1 MKNFIYLTTIA
12 TAVSSLLLPGVAIAQ
27 SVFVQGFPSNGFP
40 SNGFPS
46 NGFPSN
52 GYSSTTIYI
61 PSTETTTTVERVNS
75 NIYPGS
81 NSVTTS
87 TTTTYTGGSF
97 RNRRQQGQS
106 TVIFQN
112 LNPRNTQVNCTTSII
127 GSPIPSPVALNPVT
141 GGLCR

>member
-1 MKNFIYLTTIA
+1 MKSFIYLTTIS
-12 TAVSSLLLPGVAIAQ
+12 TAVIYLLLPDVVRAQ
-27 SVFVQGFPSNGFP
+27 SVFIQGFPS
-40 SNGFPS
+40 S
-46 NGFPSN
+46 
-52 GYSSTTIYI
+52 GYSSTTIYS
-61 PSTETTTTVERVNS
+61 PSTETTTTTTVDRVNS

-87 TTTTYTGGSF
+87 TTTTYTGSSF

-106 TVIFQN
+106 TIIFRN
-112 LNPRNTQVNCTTSII
+112 NDTRNTQVNCTTSII

>member
-1 MKNFIYLTTIA
+1 MKSLIYLTAIS
-12 TAVSSLLLPGVAIAQ
+12 TAVISLLLPGVVRAQ
-27 SVFVQGFPSNGFP
+27 SVFIQ
-40 SNGFPS
+40 
-46 NGFPSN
+46 GFPSN

-87 TTTTYTGGSF
+87 TTTTYTGGGF
-97 RNRRQQGQS
+97 RNRRQQGS

-127 GSPIPSPVALNPVT
+127 GSPIPSPVALNSVT

>member
-1 MKNFIYLTTIA
+1 MKSFIYLTTIS
-12 TAVSSLLLPGVAIAQ
+12 TAVICLLLPDAVSAQ
-27 SVFVQGFPSNGFP
+27 SVFIQGFPAGN
-40 SNGFPS
+40 
-46 NGFPSN
+46 
-52 GYSSTTIYI
+52 YSSTTIYI
-61 PSTETTTTVERVNS
+61 PSTETTTTTTVDRVNS

-106 TVIFQN
+106 TIIF
-112 LNPRNTQVNCTTSII
+112 RNNDTRNSQVNCTTSII
-127 GSPIPSPVALNPVT
+127 GSPIPSPVALNSVT

>member
-1 MKNFIYLTTIA
+1 MKKFICLTTIS
-12 TAVSSLLLPGVAIAQ
+12 TVVISLLLPGVVRAQ
-27 SVFVQGFPSNGFP
+27 SVFVQGFPAG
-40 SNGFPS
+40 
-46 NGFPSN
+46 

-81 NSVTTS
+81 SSVTTS
-87 TTTTYTGGSF
+87 TTTTSTGESF
-97 RNRRQQGQS
+97 RNRRQQGS

-127 GSPIPSPVALNPVT
+127 GSPIPSPVALNSVT

>member
-1 MKNFIYLTTIA
+1 MSKFICLTAIS
-12 TAVSSLLLPGVAIAQ
+12 TAVISLLLPSVVRAQ
-27 SVFVQGFPSNGFP
+27 SVFIQGFPS
-40 SNGFPS
+40 S
-46 NGFPSN
+46 

-61 PSTETTTTVERVNS
+61 PSTETTTTTTVDRVNS

-106 TVIFQN
+106 TIIF
-112 LNPRNTQVNCTTSII
+112 RNNDTRNSQVNCTTSII
-127 GSPIPSPVALNPVT
+127 GSPIPSPIALNSVT

>member
-1 MKNFIYLTTIA
+1 MNKFICLTAIS
-12 TAVSSLLLPGVAIAQ
+12 TAVISLLLPSVVRAQ
-27 SVFVQGFPSNGFP
+27 SVFMQGFPSG
-40 SNGFPS
+40 
-46 NGFPSN
+46 
-52 GYSSTTIYI
+52 GYSSTTISI

-112 LNPRNTQVNCTTSII
+112 LNPRHTQVNCTTSII